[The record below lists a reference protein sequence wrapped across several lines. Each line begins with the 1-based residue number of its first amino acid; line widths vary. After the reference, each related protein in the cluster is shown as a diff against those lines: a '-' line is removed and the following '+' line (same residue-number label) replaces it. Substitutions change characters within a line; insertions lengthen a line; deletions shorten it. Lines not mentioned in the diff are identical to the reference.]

1 MKRAAAL
8 IAIFLVLTGIITL
21 APALFGAGPA
31 LGYDYAV
38 KKLYDSP
45 DIKSKVVYDIPIEV
59 KMLDVS
65 EDANWY
71 KVKIQFNLG
80 LMTFKYSGWAYIPVG
95 DILAERAQKEIAVN
109 DEK

>member
-1 MKRAAAL
+1 MKKAAAL
-8 IAIFLVLTGIITL
+8 IAIFLFLTGIIT
-21 APALFGAGPA
+21 PA

-45 DIKSKVVYDIPIEV
+45 DAASKIVYEIPIDV

-95 DILAERAQKEIAVN
+95 DLLAERAQKEIAVT